1 MGVVRLGLV
10 QFSRG
15 EGVEGN
21 VEEAVRLISEARADV
36 KLLPENWASAS
47 PLTQREHE
55 HILER
60 LTEGLREGEVLVAG
74 AHYVEREG
82 GAVSVATVMTTEG
95 VRTSFEKRHP
105 SKAIG
110 EDKWLRP
117 GRGGS
122 VFEAGG
128 VLMGGLVCVDL
139 MYPEEARALAL
150 KGALVI
156 LNPASISAD
165 RMELWRCVG
174 RCRAAENT
182 VFVASANN
190 TLTAYPDGRPVM
202 GGSFVASPEGSLVM
216 SADIEPGLYLASLDL
231 SWVDRVRARWGF
243 LEEAQ
248 GRRQGGPSVSR
259 LSNM

>member
-1 MGVVRLGLV
+1 MGALRLGLA

-21 VEEAVRLISEARADV
+21 VREMARLVSEARADV
-36 KLLPENWASAS
+36 KLLPENWASAR
-47 PLTQREHE
+47 PLSQVEHE
-55 HILER
+55 RVLER
-60 LTEGLREGEVLVAG
+60 VAEGLREGEVLVAG
-74 AHYVEREG
+74 AHYVERG
-82 GAVSVATVMTTEG
+82 GGVVSVATVVSAEG
-95 VRTSFEKRHP
+95 VVASFEKRHP
-105 SKAIG
+105 SRAIG

-122 VFEAGG
+122 VFRAGG
-128 VLMGGLVCVDL
+128 VLMGGLVCIDL

-150 KGALVI
+150 EGALVI
-156 LNPASISAD
+156 LNPASISLD
-165 RMELWRCVG
+165 RVELWRCVG

-190 TLTAYPDGRPVM
+190 TLTTYPDGRPVM

-216 SADIEPGLYLASLDL
+216 SADLEPGLYLTSLDL

-243 LEEAQ
+243 LEEAR
-248 GRRQGGPSVSR
+248 GGRQGGLSVSPP
-259 LSNM
+259 SNT